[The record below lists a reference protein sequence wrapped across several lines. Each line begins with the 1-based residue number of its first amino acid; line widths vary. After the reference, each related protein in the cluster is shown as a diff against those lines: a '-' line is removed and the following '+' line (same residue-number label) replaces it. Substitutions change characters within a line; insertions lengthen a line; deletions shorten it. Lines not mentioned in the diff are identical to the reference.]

1 MRIPILMTLCAGV
14 LLALAAQP
22 AIAQRLPILPGEI
35 STHEPLAGNDALTP
49 RYFLGSLVASGFGT
63 GAIALTANP
72 GVWTPAKRWHAWL
85 GIASGAAALALG
97 ASEIDA
103 RGDRRTLAA
112 INGIVGTASFA
123 LGLRALL
130 TAGDAERRMAEN
142 RIAVAPVIT
151 TGRESRFEDVAAVG
165 GVVRFRF

>member
-1 MRIPILMTLCAGV
+1 MRIPILTTLCAGV

-22 AIAQRLPILPGEI
+22 ADAQRLPILPGEL
-35 STHEPLAGNDALTP
+35 STHEPLTRNDALTP
-49 RYFLGSLVASGFGT
+49 RYFLGSLVASGFGS

-85 GIASGAAALALG
+85 GITSGAAALALG
-97 ASEIDA
+97 AAEIDA

-112 INGIVGTASFA
+112 INGIVGTASFT

-130 TAGDAERRMAEN
+130 TAGDAERRMAE
-142 RIAVAPVIT
+142 RLFAVTPAVT
-151 TGRESRFEDVAAVG
+151 VSRDANGEDAAAVG
-165 GVVRFRF
+165 GVVRMRF